1 MNTKLEFSDQPVIQ
15 TKRVILRKPALLD
28 SGNVARCLNDFE
40 VAKMLVRVPWP
51 YSLEG
56 AIWWINQWLE
66 CHQNGWCFAITE
78 INEPNS
84 LIGVVSVEP
93 KDETYEMGWWLNRS
107 FWGKGYMTEAV
118 GAVVNH
124 ARQFN
129 PDITIGAGAI
139 SDNPASLR
147 IQEKL
152 GFEITGVE
160 QVHCISRNETVD
172 VIKTRLS

>member
-1 MNTKLEFSDQPVIQ
+1 MNSKLEFSDQPVIQ

-28 SGNVARCLNDFE
+28 AENVARCLNDFE

-66 CHQNGWCFAITE
+66 GHQNGWCFAITE
-78 INEPNS
+78 KHRPDQ

-93 KDETYEMGWWLNRS
+93 TDETYEMGWWLNQR

-118 GAVVNH
+118 GAVVH
-124 ARQFN
+124 QARLFN
-129 PDITIGAGAI
+129 PDIIIGAGAI

-160 QVHCISRNETVD
+160 QVHCNSRNEIVD
-172 VIKTRLS
+172 VIRTRLR

>member
-15 TKRVILRKPALLD
+15 TRRLILRKPALPD
-28 SGNVARCLNDFE
+28 AENVASCLNDFE

-51 YSLEG
+51 ESLEG
-56 AIWWINQWLE
+56 AIWWINQWIE
-66 CHQNGWCFAITE
+66 SRQDGWCFSV
-78 INEPNS
+78 NETAEPTS

-93 KDETYEMGWWLNRS
+93 KDETYEMGWWLNQR

-118 GAVVNH
+118 GAVVHH
-124 ARQFN
+124 ARLVN
-129 PDITIGAGAI
+129 PNVVIGAGAI

-172 VIKTRLS
+172 VIKTRLR